1 MARIVRIPSPV
12 SGGLI
17 LSYKC
22 IAECKHCMYACSP
35 RWDADWISID
45 DLETILRQLSGRIL
59 SNVYGPRTTG
69 LSYGLHF
76 TGGEPFMN
84 FDLLCTAVSL
94 ADRFRIPS
102 TFVETNGY
110 WAIDDDTTREKLK
123 TLKKKGLRGLMVS
136 VNPFY
141 LEYVPFERTERA
153 VRIGFD
159 VFGNN
164 LMVYQLAYFRKF
176 RDWGF
181 RGRVSLEEYLTY
193 ENQDDVFRNVEFFVS
208 GRAPYRLGDLL
219 QRAYPRRRAEYFFTR
234 PCETPFLRTWHN
246 HFDNYGNFVPGFC
259 GGISLGDCRHL
270 STLVQNGIDLEQFP
284 ILGFLVDDDMRGLF
298 RYAQELGYTESEEG
312 YFSKCHLCIDI
323 RRHLARHGDFR
334 ELQPKAFYEHLE
346 S

>member
-22 IAECKHCMYACSP
+22 TAECKHCMYGCSP
-35 RWDADWISID
+35 RWSADWISIR

-94 ADRFRIPS
+94 ADRFRVPS

-110 WAIDDDTTREKLK
+110 WAIDDDTTRQKLE

-153 VRIGFD
+153 VRIGYD

-164 LMVYQLAYFRKF
+164 LMVYQLTYFRKF

-193 ENQDDVFRNVEFFVS
+193 EKQDDVFRNVEFFVA

-219 QRAYPRRRAEYFFTR
+219 QRAYPRRRAEYFFTQ
-234 PCETPFLRTWHN
+234 PCETPLLRTWHN
-246 HFDNYGNFVPGFC
+246 HFDNYGNYVPGFC
-259 GGISLGDCRHL
+259 GGISLGDCRQL
-270 STLVQNGIDLEQFP
+270 DSLLQTGIDLDHVP
-284 ILGFLVDDDMRGLF
+284 ILGFLVEDDMRGLF
-298 RYAQELGYTESEEG
+298 RFAKERGYTESEEG

-334 ELQPKAFYEHLE
+334 ELQPQALYEHLE